1 MAERA
6 GCGDFDPNSLPAGE
20 ALRRMRA
27 TVKAVTGGEIVALAD
42 AHHRVAAA
50 AITAAA
56 PVPNSRNA
64 AMDGYA
70 VNALDLPT
78 GGACTLRLAGA
89 AAAGHPF
96 TGILQRG
103 QCARIMTGA
112 PLPAGADTV
121 VMQEVAAVN
130 VDTATVTIGAG
141 QRKNQFVREVGGDF
155 NVGDTILSAGD
166 FIDAAALGVLA
177 AAGAATVRVVRKPR
191 VAFFSTGDELR
202 AVDQPLAAGEL
213 HDSNRH
219 TLGAMLREL
228 AVEAADFG
236 IVRDDPAATGR
247 ALGDAAAKADAVI
260 ATGGASVGDADYV
273 RRMSGEMGRV
283 HFWKIAM
290 KPGRPLSFGEIGG
303 ALFFGLPGNPVSVMV
318 TFRQFVLPA
327 LRRLMG
333 LRETVPL
340 RINARLTTSLQKK
353 PGRLEFQRGVLAL
366 AKNGE
371 YTVRTTGSQDSAVL
385 SSMRK
390 ANCYIVLPTAQ
401 GDTAAG
407 AMVTVEPFGVWI

>member
-6 GCGDFDPNSLPAGE
+6 GCGDFDPNSLPAEE

-27 TVKAVTGGEIVALAD
+27 AVKAVTGAETVALSD
-42 AHHRVAAA
+42 AFRRVAAA
-50 AITAAA
+50 DITAAA
-56 PVPNSRNA
+56 PVPTSSNA
-64 AMDGYA
+64 SMDGYA
-70 VNALDLPT
+70 VNALDLPA
-78 GGACTLRLAGA
+78 GGACTLRIKGT

-96 TGILQRG
+96 TGVLQRG

-121 VMQEVAAVN
+121 VMQEAATVN
-130 VDTATVTIGAG
+130 VGAAAVTIGAG
-141 QRKNQFVREVGGDF
+141 QRRNQFVREVGGDF
-155 NVGDTILSAGD
+155 NAGDTILSAGD

-177 AAGAATVRVVRKPR
+177 AAGAASVRVVRKPR

-219 TLGAMLREL
+219 TLGAMLRAL

-247 ALGDAAAKADAVI
+247 ALGDAAASADAVI

-273 RRMSGEMGRV
+273 RRMLGEMGRV

-333 LRETVPL
+333 LREAAPL
-340 RINARLTTSLQKK
+340 RISARLAAPLQKI
-353 PGRLEFQRGVLAL
+353 PGRLEFQRGILAL
-366 AKNGE
+366 EKNGE

-390 ANCYIVLPTAQ
+390 ANCYIVLPPAQ

-407 AMVTVEPFGVWI
+407 AAVTVEPFGVWI